1 MRRKFIGALLFGA
14 LLVAPTSTF
23 VSCSDYDDEIDNLQ
37 AQINANKSEMGTLV
51 SDKITAVE
59 AVIANLEAADASI
72 EAQLADLEEADA
84 ATMAAAQSLVQAAA
98 QELMGS
104 MKAVVAMVEGNTAS
118 IADLVAADAKLTT
131 AIETAQAKADA
142 AYTLAQAADAKAAE
156 ALATLATV
164 KADLEAQVTAL
175 DAKLV
180 AELEKLAEVDAA
192 VKAQI
197 AALEAAGETVNGELA
212 KLAKAIE
219 DQKTALT
226 KVINEAVAKVQAE
239 VDGLE
244 TTVANLQKS
253 FNTASAALQNE
264 INTVKTGVQNVVASV
279 DALAAEME
287 ILGML
292 LRAELKSMV
301 FEPQYYYH
309 GIEAM
314 AAVSYN
320 FESKSTYAV
329 NPDDDFSTDAPYD
342 FVAKKVMPVLS
353 ATYHLNPS
361 NAAVD
366 TEDASKFNFVVL
378 DRNYVKATG
387 ETFAPVVESASVE
400 GGMLTVLANVPNA
413 EEIKD
418 IEADGQVT
426 VLALQY
432 NKGVAAEAEDTVI
445 TSDYAAVRAVEYKD
459 LVLNFAGTTC
469 THLYTTAA
477 EAIQNDPQVEIVW
490 NDNDGL
496 DLDEL
501 VNTHFDD
508 NTGAHQSLDAMAAD
522 GTAAKLGFVYS
533 YDLVGWHDGANA
545 TSETAHLGYN
555 TENNRVRAQM
565 PKDGKWQSSF
575 EADQN
580 KASIGRQPLVRVTL
594 TYTKGGVN
602 YKAAVGYIKFVIVE
616 EATTPTP
623 AEPKYVTV
631 QFPYWND
638 AYTVNCGGE
647 VFKNKLTWW
656 QVEEKILALVN
667 MSKEV
672 FEATYELDGTSYVFN
687 KYATDGLTPT
697 TPLLPAGVVEQ
708 TKVDVD
714 GHETEVILWTLTNN
728 EAYEIFKQ
736 ANSVTVYVR
745 YQLKA
750 GMRAKNDYVYVALTW
765 TPSAINI
772 TPVAQIANE
781 SKIKEYWYAKN
792 SIEAGSGYSDVHINV
807 EVPGQQNSDCEFTTD
822 LKNTFVKNELPA
834 ISGLAEVYEHLAA
847 TGVGQIKTVFVEETA
862 LYTNV
867 PGASGQLYN
876 LYVSADGSKLLTGVD
891 VEVASI
897 TADGVITVAQTAEAK
912 DLLNNEIHNKLGDK
926 ETLTAKVGF
935 AYTTCAPVN
944 TVALENNTFYVKIL
958 RPVSVTEG
966 TAEFEDAQTN
976 GSRALVHFEFID
988 WRDHKFVNNDLI
1000 GSNYYRYY
1008 GLNSGAYVS
1017 IDPDMDNITTNMNN
1031 GTLGVTKLSD
1041 VTSLIRFDYEWDSS
1055 KYIKDHYFGELVYE
1069 NNGSTVGNFKIQI
1082 PVKVHYTWGT
1092 IYTNIVAEVKKTI
1105 NNANKK

>member
-104 MKAVVAMVEGNTAS
+104 MQAVVAMVQGNTVS
-118 IADLVAADAKLTT
+118 IEALVAADAKLTT
-131 AIETAQAKADA
+131 AIEAAQAKADA
-142 AYTLAQAADAKAAE
+142 AYTLAQAADAKAQK
-156 ALATLATV
+156 ALDELATV
-164 KADLEAQVTAL
+164 KADLEAQITAL

-180 AELEKLAEVDAA
+180 AELKKLAEVDAA
-192 VKAQI
+192 VAAQI
-197 AALEAAGETVNGELA
+197 AALEKAGETVNGELA
-212 KLAKAIE
+212 KLAKAIA
-219 DQKTALT
+219 DQKTDLE
-226 KVINEAVAKVQAE
+226 KVIDNAVAKVQAE

-253 FNTASAALQNE
+253 FNTATTELQNE
-264 INTVKTGVQNVVASV
+264 ITAVKTGVQNVVASV

-320 FESKSTYAV
+320 FESMSTYPV
-329 NPDDDFSTDAPYD
+329 NPDEDFSNDAPYD

-400 GGMLTVLANVPNA
+400 DGMLTVLASVPNA

-477 EAIQNDPQVEIVW
+477 EAIANDPQVEIVW
-490 NDNDGL
+490 NDKDGL

-623 AEPKYVTV
+623 AEPKFVTV

-792 SIEAGSGYSDVHINV
+792 SIDAGSGYSDVHINV
-807 EVPGQQNSDCEFTTD
+807 EVPGQQGADCEFKTD

-876 LYVSADGSKLLTGVD
+876 LYVSADGSKLLTGLD

-935 AYTTCAPVN
+935 EYTTCAPVN

-988 WRDHKFVNNDLI
+988 WRDHKFVDNDLI

-1008 GLNSGAYVS
+1008 GLTSGAYAS
-1017 IDPDMDNITTNMNN
+1017 IDPDMDNITTDMNN

-1041 VTSLIRFDYEWDSS
+1041 VTNKILFRYEWDSS

-1082 PVKVHYTWGT
+1082 PVEVHYTWGT

>member
-84 ATMAAAQSLVQAAA
+84 ATMAAAQSLIQGAA

-104 MKAVVAMVEGNTAS
+104 MAAVAEMVEGNTAS
-118 IADLVAADAKLTT
+118 IATLLAADAKLQT
-131 AIETAQAKADA
+131 AIEAAQAKADA
-142 AYTLAQAADAKAAE
+142 AYTLAQAADAKATE

-164 KADLEAQVTAL
+164 KADLEKQITAL

-180 AELEKLAEVDAA
+180 AELKKLAEVDAA
-192 VKAQI
+192 VAAQI
-197 AALEAAGETVNGELA
+197 AALEGDVNGELA
-212 KLAKAIE
+212 KLAKAIA
-219 DQKTALT
+219 DQKTALE
-226 KVINEAVAKVQAE
+226 KVIADAVAKVQAE

-253 FNTASAALQNE
+253 FNNATTELQNE
-264 INTVKTGVQNVVASV
+264 ITAVKTGVQNVVASV
-279 DALAAEME
+279 EDLAAEME

-400 GGMLTVLANVPNA
+400 DGMLTVLANVPNA

-469 THLYTTAA
+469 THLYKTAA

-575 EADQN
+575 EAAQN
-580 KASIGRQPLVRVTL
+580 KASIDRQPLVRVTL

-623 AEPKYVTV
+623 ADPKFVTV

-656 QVEEKILALVN
+656 QVEEQILALVN

-697 TPLLPAGVVEQ
+697 APLLPAGVVEQ
-708 TKVDVD
+708 TKVDIE
-714 GHETEVILWTLTNN
+714 GRETEVILWTLTNN

-935 AYTTCAPVN
+935 EYTTCAPVN

-988 WRDHKFVNNDLI
+988 WRDHKFVDNDLI